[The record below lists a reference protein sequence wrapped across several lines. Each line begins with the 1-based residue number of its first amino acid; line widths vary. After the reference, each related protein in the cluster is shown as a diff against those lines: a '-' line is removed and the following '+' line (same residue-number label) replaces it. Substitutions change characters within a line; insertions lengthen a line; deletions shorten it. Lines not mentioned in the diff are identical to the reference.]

1 MKGSGLNGSGSINSS
16 NYSQTNT
23 DHLTDKSSCSSSSAS
38 FRSTLLALT
47 PTSSSRHSHSSQR
60 RTESRGGLDR
70 AKEKELSA
78 ASQCTAEDLFAAMLG
93 RKDLTKSVSEDGS
106 VLYREE
112 FCGACG
118 VLHSRPELL
127 HIYTRCSCVRPSTRS
142 VLSLSHTHNLFC
154 SCKSCYYVLREPI
167 KLRKL
172 YEGTTA
178 PVGSSHLT

>member
-1 MKGSGLNGSGSINSS
+1 MKGSGSIN
-16 NYSQTNT
+16 NSQTDT
-23 DHLTDKSSCSSSSAS
+23 DHLTDKSSCSSSAS

-78 ASQCTAEDLFAAMLG
+78 ASQYTAEDLFAAMLG
-93 RKDLTKSVSEDGS
+93 RKDLTKSVSSEDGS

-112 FCGACG
+112 CCGACG

-127 HIYTRCSCVRPSTRS
+127 HIYTRCSCMSPSTRS
-142 VLSLSHTHNLFC
+142 VLSLTQP
-154 SCKSCYYVLREPI
+154 VLQLQELLLCASRANQATE
-167 KLRKL
+167 
-172 YEGTTA
+172 A
-178 PVGSSHLT
+178 V